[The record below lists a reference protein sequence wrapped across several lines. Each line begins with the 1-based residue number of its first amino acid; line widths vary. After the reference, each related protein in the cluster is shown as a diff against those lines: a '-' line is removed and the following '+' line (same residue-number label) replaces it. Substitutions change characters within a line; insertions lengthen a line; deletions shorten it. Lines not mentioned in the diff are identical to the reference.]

1 MRNRDFSLIGHMAF
15 LRQTASELGEAA
27 SHEPELAQVLR
38 HIADQI
44 EAEVDDLAEVTGL
57 SGVGFI

>member
-1 MRNRDFSLIGHMAF
+1 MAF
-15 LRQTASELGEAA
+15 LRQTASELREAA

-44 EAEVDDLAEVTGL
+44 EAEVDDPAEVTGL